1 MKTIQYPV
9 FRAFLHCFFWVLFR
23 MRWLQF
29 LQLSNIPLCSI
40 PCNQRPL
47 LLNYGV
53 WIWTLWWPSPS
64 DPMTDPSVRTWP
76 FSPLLCVLRHIFFF
90 FFHLWD
96 LYEGG
101 NERRWVTRVVFSH
114 LPTSEAL
121 SRSSVFTL
129 ILCRVHLKFKG
140 WRPQSI
146 TPL

>member
-40 PCNQRPL
+40 SCNQRPL

-90 FFHLWD
+90 FIYGIFMKGEMKGGGSPVLCSHIYPLQRLWAGA
-96 LYEGG
+96 LCLLWFCVGYTLSSRVGG
-101 NERRWVTRVVFSH
+101 HKAS
-114 LPTSEAL
+114 LP
-121 SRSSVFTL
+121 
-129 ILCRVHLKFKG
+129 CR
-140 WRPQSI
+140 
-146 TPL
+146 